1 MNEHNENIMM
11 CYLKMLGKKK
21 TKFLRRPPQQGITD
35 EPEFLEMITCLFK
48 IQYLPAQN
56 YLTECA
62 LEVRTME
69 ELSELTGLV
78 KVLRDMETYKG
89 D

>member
-11 CYLKMLGKKK
+11 GYLKILGKKK
-21 TKFLRRPPQQGITD
+21 TKFLRRPPQQGIMD
-35 EPEFLEMITCLFK
+35 KPEFLGMMTCLFK
-48 IQYLPAQN
+48 IQYLPARI
-56 YLTECA
+56 YLTECV

-78 KVLRDMETYKG
+78 KVFRQMETYKG